1 MPNFLT
7 DYDFITGA
15 PEFNDGGGFN
25 YLTGVFTAPT
35 SGIYTFSVN
44 YVASGPAESRI
55 LKIFL
60 NGSYYETLNSGI
72 TGGSTITRQITM
84 KLSVGNTVKVIVNV
98 GTGYDSGTGS
108 FSGYKVY

>member
-1 MPNFLT
+1 
-7 DYDFITGA
+7 
-15 PEFNDGGGFN
+15 
-25 YLTGVFTAPT
+25 
-35 SGIYTFSVN
+35 
-44 YVASGPAESRI
+44 
-55 LKIFL
+55 L